1 MTDEEIVTRVLTS
14 FPLFMHKV
22 FHDFKPETGSYGLN
36 RTHIKALMII
46 HTSHQPHMT
55 HVCHRMDMEKGSL
68 TPVIDSLIESGL
80 VERRRN
86 PNDRRKIDLSLT
98 DKGTELVLTN
108 LQRVHEH
115 ILKKLARLPKE
126 EVQRFKRAVHD
137 LHEITLKL

>member
-1 MTDEEIVTRVLTS
+1 MKQHSMEARVLTT

-22 FHDFKPETGSYGLN
+22 FHDYHPDTEPFALN
-36 RTHIKALMII
+36 RTQMKALMII
-46 HTSHQPHMT
+46 HIESSPHMT
-55 HVCHRMDMEKGSL
+55 KVCYHMNMEKGSL